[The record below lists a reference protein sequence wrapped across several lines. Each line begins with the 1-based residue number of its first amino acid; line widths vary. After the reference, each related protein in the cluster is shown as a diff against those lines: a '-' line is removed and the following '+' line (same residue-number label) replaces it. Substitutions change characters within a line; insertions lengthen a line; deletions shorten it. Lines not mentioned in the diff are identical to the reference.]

1 MFNTS
6 RKGMENVVSL
16 FETTAEDY
24 LEMIG
29 DWADPNPDPVI
40 EEHEGFLVVRDD
52 LLGGGSK
59 IRFGDYLIRSNEEVE
74 EWVYGSSPATGYAQ
88 ISLSCLCRKYGK
100 KSVIFMADRAVEKRH
115 PYQLQA
121 IEEGAIMNWVP
132 NGMLSVTEK
141 RARDYVAEDPN
152 SRRLIPIGLEHPTV
166 IASIIRVARGM
177 DVQPSEV
184 WTVGSSGTLTR
195 GLQLAWPRA
204 SFHCVCVGHSGD
216 YGEATLYK
224 SKYAFNKPTKVL
236 PPFPSAPTY
245 DAKAWEFMLDKASPG
260 AIFWNVGS

>member
-1 MFNTS
+1 MP
-6 RKGMENVVSL
+6 EL

-29 DWADPNPDPVI
+29 DWVDPNPAPVV
-40 EEHEGFLVVRDD
+40 EEHNNFLVVRDD

-59 IRFGDYLIRSNEEVE
+59 IRFADYLIQSNEEIE

-121 IEEGAIMNWVP
+121 MEEGAIMHWVP

-141 RARDYVAEDPN
+141 RARDYVSDSPT
-152 SRRLIPIGLEHPTV
+152 SRRLLPIGFDHPSVLASV
-166 IASIIRVARGM
+166 ISVAQSM
-177 DVQPSEV
+177 DVKPREV
-184 WTVGSSGTLTR
+184 WSVGSSGTLTR
-195 GLQLAWPRA
+195 GLQLAWPDA
-204 SFHCVCVGHSGD
+204 TFHCVTVGHAGE
-216 YGEATLYK
+216 YGRAKTYK
-224 SKYAFNKPTKVL
+224 CELPFNKATKVL

-245 DAKAWEFMLDKASPG
+245 DAKAWEFMLEHASPG
-260 AIFWNVGS
+260 ALFWNVGS

>member
-1 MFNTS
+1 MP
-6 RKGMENVVSL
+6 EL

-24 LEMIG
+24 LEMID

-59 IRFGDYLIRSNEEVE
+59 MRFADYLISSNTEVE

-88 ISLSCLCRKYGK
+88 ISLSCMCAKYGK
-100 KSVIFMADRAVEKRH
+100 KAVIFMAERSMDNLH
-115 PYQLQA
+115 DYQLRA
-121 IEEGAIMNWVP
+121 IEEGAIMHWVP

-141 RARDYVAEDPN
+141 RARDYVAED
-152 SRRLIPIGLEHPTV
+152 SKTRRLLPIGFDDDTV
-166 IASIIRVARGM
+166 VSSIISVSRSLPV
-177 DVQPSEV
+177 DPTEV

-195 GLQLAWPRA
+195 GLQLAWPNA
-204 SFHCVCVGHSGD
+204 KFHCVRVGHSGS
-216 YGEATLYK
+216 YGEAKIYK
-224 SKYAFNKPTKVL
+224 SEYAFNKPTKVL

-245 DAKAWEFMLDKASPG
+245 DAKAWEFMLDHASPG
-260 AIFWNVGS
+260 ALFWNVGS